1 MDEKNQYFSG
11 KHERLMPFLHVQ
23 KLSVNYDKKGFSCD
37 RLSDAEFVTFCVDF
51 KNACDMDG
59 AQMLRHRINKRK
71 GVARC
76 LK

>member
-1 MDEKNQYFSG
+1 MRPS
-11 KHERLMPFLHVQ
+11 
-23 KLSVNYDKKGFSCD
+23 SV
-37 RLSDAEFVTFCVDF
+37 AEFVTFCVDF

-76 LK
+76 